1 MYTETFYNTE
11 TEARTQALAQH
22 LETDI
27 EDAERVI
34 NDYLVLTDDEADE
47 MAYQYIKDS
56 LWAFNSSFIASH
68 CDSDIPQD
76 AIEAIQEKYEASNP
90 ILLKLIKDIDH
101 FVEDAIS
108 QDGRGHFIGFYDGE
122 EWEQTVNGT
131 TYYIYRTN

>member
-1 MYTETFYNTE
+1 MYTETIYNTE

-22 LETDI
+22 LESDV
-27 EDAERVI
+27 EEAESVI
-34 NDYLVLTDDEADE
+34 DNYLVLTDDEADE
-47 MAYQYIKDS
+47 MVFNYIQDS
-56 LWAFNSSFIASH
+56 ICFFNASFVASH
-68 CDSDIPQD
+68 CDADIPTE

-131 TYYIYRTN
+131 TYFIYRTN

>member
-1 MYTETFYNTE
+1 MYTETIYQTE
-11 TEARTQALAQH
+11 TEARFKALAKH
-22 LETDI
+22 LESDI
-27 EDAERVI
+27 EEAESLAD
-34 NDYLVLTDDEADE
+34 NYLVLTDDEADE

-56 LWAFNSSFIASH
+56 ICFFNPSFIASH
-68 CDSDIPQD
+68 CESDIPQD

-90 ILLKLIKDIDH
+90 ILLKLIKDIDS

-108 QDGRGHFIGFYDGE
+108 SDGRGHFIGFYDGE

>member
-1 MYTETFYNTE
+1 MYTETIYNTE
-11 TEARTQALAQH
+11 TEARTKALAQH

-47 MAYQYIKDS
+47 MVKQYIEDS
-56 LWAFNSSFIASH
+56 ICFFNASFVARH
-68 CDSDIPQD
+68 CDADIPTE

-90 ILLKLIKDIDH
+90 ILLKLIKDIDA

-131 TYYIYRTN
+131 TYFIYRTN